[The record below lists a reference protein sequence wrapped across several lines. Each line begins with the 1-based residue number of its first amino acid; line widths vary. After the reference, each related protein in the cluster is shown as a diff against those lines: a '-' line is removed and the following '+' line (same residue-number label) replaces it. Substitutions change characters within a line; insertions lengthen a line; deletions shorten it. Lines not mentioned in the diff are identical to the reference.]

1 MPELAEIL
9 RAVAAMLAGGAA
21 ASGWTAAVIV
31 ANTAFDGLDH
41 GRADRML
48 RKVLVATAGFQ
59 AALMAIAGGAAL
71 LAGATA
77 AGIVA
82 FVAALGFFSNV
93 WTLAP
98 RRDKAPEGLRK
109 KNSTMRVVA
118 VSLTLIMTLAA
129 LVAGVM
135 VVVGV

>member
-1 MPELAEIL
+1 MPDWAAIL
-9 RAVAAMLAGGAA
+9 HAVTAMLCGAAA
-21 ASGWTAAVIV
+21 ASGWTASVIV

-41 GRADRML
+41 GRADRTL
-48 RKVLVATAGFQ
+48 RKVIVATAGFQ
-59 AALMAIAGGAAL
+59 AALMGLAAGAAIL
-71 LAGATA
+71 SGATA

-82 FVAALGFFSNV
+82 IVTALGFFSNV

-135 VVVGV
+135 AVLGV